1 MDKYWK
7 KGASSDHAIAQRV
20 KNREGESHRLT
31 SLQEQNNISINLFCN
46 DPASTKILLFEAGAL
61 RSGSD
66 QQALVPIMTSH
77 KNPTLFKTYLML

>member
-7 KGASSDHAIAQRV
+7 KGASSDHAVAQRV

-31 SLQEQNNISINLFCN
+31 SLQDQNYISIDLCN
-46 DPASTKILLFEAGAL
+46 DPASTKILLFETGAL

-66 QQALVPIMTSH
+66 QLALVSIMTSH
-77 KNPTLFKTYLML
+77 KNPTPSKLT